1 MTGRVIAFTE
11 MSDIL
16 CQLLYTNVRKESIRR
31 KMEEKDLN
39 VKKIV
44 TGLLIIN
51 LMEFCIGLI
60 MWLWLGKAIISK
72 VGSYAFLSMVLM
84 LISCLIT
91 IIGLYFAITYK
102 NDNYTD
108 SIRNLEELNLRLK
121 AQRHDYLNHFQVIYG
136 LMTLGEYDEAK
147 RYIDPV
153 FKDIMKVSKALKTAQ
168 PAVNA
173 LLQSKI
179 ETAEQK
185 KIDLFLE
192 IRSDLK
198 YIPMEAWNL
207 CKVLANII
215 DNGMRAL
222 TEVEP
227 EKNLY
232 VIIGEEADSYTFE
245 ISNNG
250 PEIPKKHLEDIFKQG
265 FSTKKG
271 EEHGMG
277 LYIVSRIVKEAGG
290 TVEVIS
296 DAAKTCF
303 YVRLPKMKR

>member
-1 MTGRVIAFTE
+1 M
-11 MSDIL
+11 
-16 CQLLYTNVRKESIRR
+16 
-31 KMEEKDLN
+31 N

-44 TGLLIIN
+44 IGLLIIN
-51 LMEFCIGLI
+51 LMEFCLGLI
-60 MWLWLGKAIISK
+60 MWLWQGKAIITK
-72 VGSYAFLSMVLM
+72 VSIYAFLSMVLM
-84 LISCLIT
+84 LMGCLIT
-91 IIGLYFAITYK
+91 IIGLYFAVTYK
-102 NDNYTD
+102 NENLTD
-108 SIRNLEELNLRLK
+108 SIRNLEELNTRLR

-136 LMTLGEYDEAK
+136 LMELGEYEEAK
-147 RYIDPV
+147 RYINPV

-179 ETAEQK
+179 EAAEQK

-192 IRSDLK
+192 IRSDLR
-198 YIPMEAWNL
+198 YLPIEAWNL

-215 DNGMRAL
+215 DNGINAL
-222 TEVEP
+222 AGNEQ

-232 VIIGEEADSYTFE
+232 VIIGENADSYTFE

-250 PEIPKKHLEDIFKQG
+250 PEIPKNHLDDIFKQG
-265 FSTKKG
+265 FTTNKE

-290 TVEVIS
+290 TVSVTS
-296 DAAKTCF
+296 DSAKTSF
-303 YVRLPKMKR
+303 HIQLPKMKKAM

>member
-1 MTGRVIAFTE
+1 M
-11 MSDIL
+11 
-16 CQLLYTNVRKESIRR
+16 
-31 KMEEKDLN
+31 N

-44 TGLLIIN
+44 IGLLIIN

-60 MWLWLGKAIISK
+60 MWLWQGKAIITK
-72 VGSYAFLSMVLM
+72 VSIYAFLSMVLM
-84 LISCLIT
+84 LIGCLIT
-91 IIGLYFAITYK
+91 IIGLYFAVTYK
-102 NDNYTD
+102 NENLTD
-108 SIRNLEELNLRLK
+108 SIRNLEELNTRLR

-136 LMTLGEYDEAK
+136 LMELGEYEEAK
-147 RYIDPV
+147 RYINPV

-179 ETAEQK
+179 EAAEQK
-185 KIDLFLE
+185 QIDLFLE
-192 IRSDLK
+192 IRSDLRDLP
-198 YIPMEAWNL
+198 IEAWNL

-215 DNGMRAL
+215 DNGMNAL
-222 TEVEP
+222 AGIEQ

-232 VIIGEEADSYTFE
+232 VVIGESVDSYTFE

-250 PEIPKKHLEDIFKQG
+250 PEIPKNHLEDIFKQG
-265 FSTKKG
+265 FSTNKE

-290 TVEVIS
+290 TVSVTS
-296 DAAKTCF
+296 DLAKTCF
-303 YVRLPKMKR
+303 HIQLPKRKKTM

>member
-1 MTGRVIAFTE
+1 
-11 MSDIL
+11 MS
-16 CQLLYTNVRKESIRR
+16 
-31 KMEEKDLN
+31 

-44 TGLLIIN
+44 IGLLVIN

-60 MWLWLGKAIISK
+60 MWLWLGKEIIAK
-72 VGSYAFLSMVLM
+72 VSIYAFLSMVLM
-84 LISCLIT
+84 LIGCLIT
-91 IIGLYFAITYK
+91 IIGLYFAVTYK
-102 NDNYTD
+102 NDNLTD
-108 SIRNLEELNLRLK
+108 SIQNLEELNIRLR

-136 LMTLGEYDEAK
+136 LMELGEYEEAK
-147 RYIDPV
+147 RYINPV

-179 ETAEQK
+179 EAAEQK

-198 YIPMEAWNL
+198 YLPIEAWNL

-215 DNGMRAL
+215 DNGMSAL
-222 TEVEP
+222 AEVEQD
-227 EKNLY
+227 KNLY
-232 VIIGEEADSYTFE
+232 VIIGEDTDSYTFE

-250 PEIPKKHLEDIFKQG
+250 PEIPKNHLEDIFKQG
-265 FSTKKG
+265 FSTKKE

-277 LYIVSRIVKEAGG
+277 LYIVARIVKETGG
-290 TVEVIS
+290 TIFVTS
-296 DAAKTCF
+296 DAAKTSF
-303 YVRLPKMKR
+303 HIRLPKGKKAM